1 MRTFHLAFRGPAAT
15 AAGVVLVCL
24 YCGFLAGCGDRS
36 RPAGDPPGKQAPA
49 SSPAKKSGGSPSG
62 ARGTEAEARAAVKS
76 ALDSWAFGDS
86 EAQFEKAHPGIKF
99 LDYSRITRKLARHS
113 IGTARRDGNSFEFL
127 VTLTYQE
134 EPGEVTRSGT
144 YTVVKNAEGEWEI
157 YGGAK

>member
-1 MRTFHLAFRGPAAT
+1 MFHLALRGPSET
-15 AAGVVLVCL
+15 AASLLLFCL
-24 YCGFLAGCGDRS
+24 FCGFLTGCGDRS

-49 SSPAKKSGGSPSG
+49 SSPAKTPGGSPSG
-62 ARGTEAEARAAVKS
+62 ARGTEAEARAAVKT

-86 EAQFEKAHPGIKF
+86 EAQFKKAHPNIHF
-99 LDYSRITRKLARHS
+99 LDFNRITKKLGRHE
-113 IGTARRDGNSFEFL
+113 IGTGRQVGNSFEFL

-134 EPGEVTRSGT
+134 ESGEATRSGN